1 MNAEYI
7 LLYTAFANVCMLT
20 AFQDTPLTQT
30 PLQELLSQATEILED
45 VHRLRERTE
54 PPCDVTDILEQLT
67 VALHPFTQ
75 TLQALQD
82 IYVAVHIFHLLFQKV
97 TNPSYLLVDRY
108 SHLYVCI
115 DI

>member
-1 MNAEYI
+1 MPENECRI
-7 LLYTAFANVCMLT
+7 YTSLHRVSRA
-20 AFQDTPLTQT
+20 QRTPLTQT